1 MAQWGASTADL
12 PDWARERVEA
22 QEAVIWPEDQPVVEV
37 FAASATQ
44 WRIGPLGPVG
54 LDYGAV
60 RWIMQLHS
68 LNATRELL
76 EALQVME
83 RAAIE
88 WFTEGR

>member
-1 MAQWGASTADL
+1 MAAT
-12 PDWARERVEA
+12 
-22 QEAVIWPEDQPVVEV
+22 EAVIWPDDQPVAEV

-54 LDYGAV
+54 LDYTAV

-68 LNATRELL
+68 VNATRELL
-76 EALQVME
+76 EDLQVME

-88 WFTEGR
+88 WFMESR